1 MGGDVISEIALK
13 LVLPQLLR
21 NCQKLIVLLKNI
33 KVHMCLNKTQ
43 TENFELFSLRSI
55 GNC

>member
-21 NCQKLIVLLKNI
+21 NCQKLIVL
-33 KVHMCLNKTQ
+33 
-43 TENFELFSLRSI
+43 FWLFSITFKKHQSAHVS
-55 GNC
+55 